1 MNLTLISAALAAAI
15 GFGSAWKLQQGNFDH
30 AENERL
36 AQAQSQERELHA
48 TEQKRVNQ
56 VLDAQNNAKLRES
69 KLRLDAATAES
80 AADSLRAQSTGAL
93 LAARADH
100 NACIERTI
108 AFDLVLAQCVAEYQH
123 LGDVADRHA
132 SDIQMMQ
139 EAWPK

>member
-56 VLDAQNNAKLRES
+56 VLDAQNNAVKRES
-69 KLRLDAATAES
+69 KLRVDAATAVS
-80 AADSLRAQSTGAL
+80 AADRLRTQSEQAL
-93 LAARADH
+93 LAARQSHD
-100 NACIERTI
+100 ACIERTI
-108 AFDLVLAQCVAEYQH
+108 AFDLVLNQCSREYRH
-123 LGDVADRHA
+123 LGEVADRHA